1 MTCYQ
6 RHLRPLFDTL
16 GLEYE
21 AQSRK
26 RVDAAIRRILGLSED
41 AKCPQIWSA
50 LKALPPEEF
59 ESLASRVSESL
70 SEPGAV

>member
-21 AQSRK
+21 KQSRK
-26 RVDAAIRRILGLSED
+26 RVDAAIRQILGLSGD
-41 AKCPQIWSA
+41 ATCPQIWAA
-50 LKALPPEEF
+50 LKALPPEDF
-59 ESLASRVSESL
+59 ESLASRVSESVA
-70 SEPGAV
+70 EPRAV

>member
-6 RHLRPLFDTL
+6 RHLRPLFDSL
-16 GLEYE
+16 GLDYD

-26 RVDAAIRRILGLSED
+26 RVDAAIRGILGLSGD

-50 LKALPPEEF
+50 LKALPAEEF

-70 SEPGAV
+70 AEPGAL